1 MAQQKVNLMTALQS
15 TAPGTPLYTEHVK
28 SQNQKSKSPGALDC
42 RAGEC
47 CASKAERRIVMK
59 LEDFET
65 ELELFDSFT
74 KERFPESSQGY
85 TQEYRLYL
93 QIKPN
98 GNIIGYAVGESHCG
112 HGQGC
117 FWSDEDI
124 RPCSL
129 EEFNSLRRAVSVPL
143 RGLWFLITDQ
153 LWYVKQ
159 QQVSVPLRGCVK
171 QTRKFYSL
179 TTEYITNKRTVQY
192 ITLFGGLENAI

>member
-1 MAQQKVNLMTALQS
+1 MPPCRTSGGNQERSRKEGNIIKLPDNYNFMELFPQLKILLAQQITALQS
-15 TAPGTPLYTEHVK
+15 TAPGTPFIYTEHVK
-28 SQNQKSKSPGALDC
+28 SQYQKSKSPGVAYC
-42 RAGEC
+42 RAEKYR
-47 CASKAERRIVMK
+47 ASKAERRTVMK

-65 ELELFDSFT
+65 ELDFFDSFT

-129 EEFNSLRRAVSVPL
+129 EEFNSLRRA
-143 RGLWFLITDQ
+143 
-153 LWYVKQ
+153 
-159 QQVSVPLRGCVK
+159 
-171 QTRKFYSL
+171 
-179 TTEYITNKRTVQY
+179 
-192 ITLFGGLENAI
+192 